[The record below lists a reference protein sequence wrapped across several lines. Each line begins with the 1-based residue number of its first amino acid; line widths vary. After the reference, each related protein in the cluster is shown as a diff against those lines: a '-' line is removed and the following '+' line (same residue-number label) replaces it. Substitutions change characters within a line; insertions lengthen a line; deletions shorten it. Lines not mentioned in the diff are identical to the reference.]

1 MKPFLKWVGGKTQ
14 ILDEVLEEFP
24 KEINNYY
31 EPFLGGGSVLLG
43 VLSRTNINMRGKIY
57 ASDVNEKTIGLFK
70 NIQKNLPEFLNELKK
85 LVEKYNSIELMNEK
99 KEKRKV
105 NNKPTLEESNKTKE
119 NYYYFIRK
127 FYNSL
132 EDKTQVQASAMLLFL
147 NKTCFRGVY
156 REGPN
161 GFNVP
166 FGHNKNV
173 GIYDEEH
180 LKEVSKLIEK
190 VEFSCYSFEK
200 AFELVKEGDFV
211 YLDPPYAPENEKS
224 FVGYVED
231 GFALDKHQQ
240 LFKLMKEIK
249 GKFLMSN
256 ADVKLVKENFPPPFK
271 TKIISARRAINSK
284 NPEAKTNEV
293 LISNNIL

>member
-43 VLSRTNINMRGKIY
+43 VLSSKKIKIQGTIY
-57 ASDVNEKTIGLFK
+57 ASDVNEKTIALFK
-70 NIQKNLPEFLNELKK
+70 NIQKNLPEFLLELKK

-105 NNKPTLEESNKTKE
+105 NNKPTLEESTETKE
-119 NYYYFIRK
+119 NYYYFIRRL
-127 FYNSL
+127 YNSL

-173 GIYDEEH
+173 GIYDEDH

-190 VEFSCYSFEK
+190 VEFSCCSFEK
-200 AFELVKEGDFV
+200 ALESMKEKDFV
-211 YLDPPYAPENEKS
+211 YLDPPYAPENSTS

-231 GFALDKHQQ
+231 GFSLDKHNQ
-240 LFKLMKEIK
+240 LFKLVKEK
-249 GKFLMSN
+249 TYFVMSN
-256 ADVKLVKENFPPPFK
+256 SDVKLVKDSFPSPTYK

-284 NPEAKTNEV
+284 NPESKTNEV
-293 LISNNIL
+293 LISRILY

>member
-70 NIQKNLPEFLNELKK
+70 NIQKNLPEFLTELKK

-119 NYYYFIRK
+119 NYYYFIRNL
-127 FYNSL
+127 YNSL
-132 EDKTQVQASAMLLFL
+132 EDKTQFQASAMLLFL

-166 FGHNKNV
+166 FGHNMNV

-180 LKEVSKLIEK
+180 LKEVSNLIEK
-190 VEFSCYSFEK
+190 VEFSCCSFEK
-200 AFELVKEGDFV
+200 ALELVKEGDFV

-231 GFALDKHQQ
+231 GFGLDKHNN
-240 LFKLMKEIK
+240 LFKLVKEK
-249 GKFLMSN
+249 TSFVMSN
-256 ADVKLVKENFPPPFK
+256 SDVKLVKDSFPSPTYK

-284 NPEAKTNEV
+284 NPESKTNEV
-293 LISNNIL
+293 IISYFK